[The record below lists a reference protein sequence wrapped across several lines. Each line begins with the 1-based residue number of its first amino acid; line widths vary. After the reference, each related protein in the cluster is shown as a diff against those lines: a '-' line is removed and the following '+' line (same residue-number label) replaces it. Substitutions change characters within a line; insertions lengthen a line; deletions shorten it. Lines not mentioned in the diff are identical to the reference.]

1 MTYKAAKYVFALLLA
16 LPFAAPCVAQN
27 SIFVQFDT
35 FKCQGAGNANFP
47 NFSAASNVEFGGTGA
62 AASTG
67 GGSGGG
73 SSGGKTTFADIKV
86 AKALDDC
93 TPLLFKSLATG
104 SHIAAVKISMVNR
117 ATPAI
122 HVLDILLEDVLIT
135 SDQYSE
141 TAAGPPSEVLT
152 IAWTKITVTHVASGN
167 QFTWN
172 RVTNSSF

>member
-1 MTYKAAKYVFALLLA
+1 MTCKAAKYVFALLLA
-16 LPFAAPCVAQN
+16 LPLAAPCLAQN

-47 NFSAASNVEFGGTGA
+47 NFSAASSVDLGGTGTVA
-62 AASTG
+62 TGTG
-67 GGSGGG
+67 GGSA
-73 SSGGKTTFADIKV
+73 GGKTTFADIKV

-104 SHIAAVKISMVNR
+104 SHFATVKMSMVSR

-122 HVLDILLEDVLIT
+122 HLLDILLEEVVIT

-152 IAWTKITVTHVASGN
+152 LSWTKITVTHVASGN
-167 QFTWN
+167 KFTWN